1 MNWTPAPSLAR
12 NRTEIRFPDG
22 QGQFQGWSG
31 SPAKLGQS
39 GHCWHLLTATHTGK
53 PAPSSPIPW
62 KCKLLSVFLSKF
74 QYRHFMKSP
83 YNFIPLLQVSS
94 SGAKATDR
102 WNLTCGR
109 YTSGRRSRC
118 SPPTSWSSCL
128 CCCSPGGAIIRN
140 SCSQIEIVEILP
152 HSRLWAERQHWRH
165 CGRARAEF
173 SSTRSCWSPTAW
185 PTCPRCSSPAS
196 YPLCPDRHP
205 ENEQFAIEF
214 PPNISITSI
223 KPSLCLS
230 ERQRDRSMLQWRT
243 LQVT

>member
-1 MNWTPAPSLAR
+1 MVILWNL
-12 NRTEIRFPDG
+12 NI
-22 QGQFQGWSG
+22 
-31 SPAKLGQS
+31 
-39 GHCWHLLTATHTGK
+39 
-53 PAPSSPIPW
+53 I
-62 KCKLLSVFLSKF
+62 
-74 QYRHFMKSP
+74 
-83 YNFIPLLQVSS
+83 FIAFLQVSS

-205 ENEQFAIEF
+205 ENEQFSIEF
-214 PPNISITSI
+214 PPNISITPRQQSLASVLPRGRGIDQCCSDVLYRWRKIQGECHVMDWHVWATIQREIHPSI
-223 KPSLCLS
+223 SNLVKKVQLILFTCPLLLYEYKTSPPVPVIYQADIKS
-230 ERQRDRSMLQWRT
+230 
-243 LQVT
+243 